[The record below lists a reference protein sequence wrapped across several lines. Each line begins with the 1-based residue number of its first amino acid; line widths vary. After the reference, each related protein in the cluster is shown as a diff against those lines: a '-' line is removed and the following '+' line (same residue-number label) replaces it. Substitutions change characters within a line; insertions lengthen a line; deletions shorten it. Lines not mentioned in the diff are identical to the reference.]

1 MAHKPGH
8 KGKAQ
13 WQKVNKGARGVD
25 LKFKGLSCPSWSTNC
40 KRKLQLGF
48 DKLKRKIDFDINLK
62 KPNLQFSTSEIS
74 VEKQLRNKNI
84 GGGAGS
90 GLVPEDALNIEENV
104 PKDPITGRDD
114 AALAQ
119 FFKYKT

>member
-1 MAHKPGH
+1 MSGPGFNW
-8 KGKAQ
+8 K
-13 WQKVNKGARGVD
+13 KVSKARGLD
-25 LKFKGLSCPSWSTNC
+25 KPRKMRGCPTWSTNC
-40 KRKLQLGF
+40 KRKLQIGF

-84 GGGAGS
+84 GDGAS
-90 GLVPEDALNIEENV
+90 SDIPPKPDLNIEENL
-104 PKDPITGRDD
+104 PKDPITGRND